1 MDILTTP
8 AMPVTRQRGVALI
21 VALIMLMVLT
31 MIAVIAMRTTTI
43 DLKIT
48 TNQIIAK
55 RAFQV
60 SESARSRI
68 HGVLDD
74 HNFYRGW
81 PTSVTGGTIPAS
93 TGFTIPAGIFINGT
107 PDLLAIPSP
116 VPAVGNMNDIDSAA
130 AVDMRLRVDPEND
143 GTYVSNYDM
152 AADIFVT
159 FVGVGGSAGTDT
171 GVGTGNT
178 VGGGVGG
185 AGAHRYYRIV
195 SKAGDAANATAP
207 TTRRAI
213 TDAIYRY
220 VVTN

>member
-1 MDILTTP
+1 MARTHNLATSSS
-8 AMPVTRQRGVALI
+8 RQGGVALI

-60 SESARSRI
+60 SESARSRV
-68 HGVLDD
+68 HDVLDD

-81 PTSVTGGTIPAS
+81 PVAIGGTIPAS
-93 TGFTIPAGIFINGT
+93 TGFAIPAGMTINGL
-107 PDLLAIPSP
+107 PDLLA
-116 VPAVGNMNDIDSAA
+116 VPGIGDIHNLNPAFI
-130 AVDMRLRVDPEND
+130 DMRLRVDPEND
-143 GTYVSNYDM
+143 GQYMSNYDM
-152 AADIFVT
+152 AGDIFVT
-159 FVGVGGSAGTDT
+159 FVGVGGSVGSDT

-195 SKAGDAANATAP
+195 SVAGGGTATIAGT
-207 TTRRAI
+207 TTRAV